1 MDEAKA
7 DTAYKMAQ
15 QVGHCHACDL
25 VIWIDMAICHSSL
38 PTLAIPLPG
47 QTMKQNLAAKKKQL
61 NTMKQERTS
70 QSDPCFCNGNALS

>member
-15 QVGHCHACDL
+15 QATAML
-25 VIWIDMAICHSSL
+25 ATYLAIWRSTHHL
-38 PTLAIPLPG
+38 RTLAIPRLPG

-61 NTMKQERTS
+61 NTMKQECTL
-70 QSDPCFCNGNALS
+70 QSGPCFCKPNVWS